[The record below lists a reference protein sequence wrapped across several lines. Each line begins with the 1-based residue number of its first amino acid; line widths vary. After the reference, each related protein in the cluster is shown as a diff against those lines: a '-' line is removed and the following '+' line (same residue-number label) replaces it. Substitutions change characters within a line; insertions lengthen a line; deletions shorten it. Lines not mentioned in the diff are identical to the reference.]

1 MATQE
6 THYASMAQL
15 VESSPVLTAIE
26 QESKRIRLRMASHA
40 RFVPS
45 VWMTNF
51 HCQTLGG
58 AREWLNLI
66 KLTVPAMVSL
76 GRLHKLI
83 PMHVTIT
90 IEIFSPHLPW
100 ILTPPLQSLTWKLGD
115 SWCIRTIMM
124 SRQIRSNS

>member
-6 THYASMAQL
+6 THYASMAQI
-15 VESSPVLTAIE
+15 VESSPALTAIE
-26 QESKRIRLRMASHA
+26 QESKRLQLRMPSHEH
-40 RFVPS
+40 FVPS

-51 HCQTLGG
+51 HRQMLGG

-83 PMHVTIT
+83 PMHVTTT
-90 IEIFSPHLPW
+90 IEIFSPLLPW
-100 ILTPPLQSLTWKLGD
+100 ILTPTVQSLT
-115 SWCIRTIMM
+115 
-124 SRQIRSNS
+124 